1 MKHLKKIIFVSLI
14 LVFAIH
20 LGITI
25 FNYRSEY
32 LTKFDAKYWTMRYNQ
47 SQWVISNSKNS
58 IGDDGLYAYVGWNYI
73 TGGDPTLLNAEI
85 PPLGKY
91 MIGVGEVTFQN
102 QNILILLVGLACLG
116 VFYLI
121 NLKIFSDKLLAFI
134 PVFLFSLDPLFTSQL
149 RAPYLDTIYLLF
161 LLLTLLFTLQKRYIL
176 SSFMLGCFAATKFPV
191 SSLFLFA
198 PLIAWVFLFQR
209 KDLKKYLISLVFWP
223 VVFFLSYSMYFVKG
237 GTIIGFL
244 GVQKWIV
251 HFYQTGVKSSPGIV
265 YPMILF
271 GNWYTWFAGLQ
282 KVSEWNLL
290 WPISLIGSV
299 FAAIPLT
306 LQVMVKSKRV
316 KTKDQN
322 ILLVL
327 FWVVSYLVFLSF
339 TPVFP
344 RYLLLL
350 LPFMYNL
357 CIWFLVRYAF
367 PRFS

>member
-1 MKHLKKIIFVSLI
+1 MKYVKKIILGFLV
-14 LVFAIH
+14 LVFFLH
-20 LGITI
+20 LGVTI

-32 LTKFDAKYWTMRYNQ
+32 LTKFDANYWEMRYNK

-85 PPLGKY
+85 PPVGKY
-91 MIGVGEVTFQN
+91 IIGIGEITFQN
-102 QNILILLVGLACLG
+102 QNILILLVGLSCLG
-116 VFYLI
+116 VLYLVNI
-121 NLKIFSDKLLAFI
+121 RIFKDKLLSFI
-134 PVFLFSLDPLFTSQL
+134 PVFLFSFDPLFSSQL
-149 RAPYLDTIYLLF
+149 RAPYLDTMYLLF
-161 LLLTLLFTLQKRYIL
+161 LLLALLCTLQKRYVL
-176 SSFMLGCFAATKFPV
+176 SSLMLGLFAATKFPAG
-191 SSLFLFA
+191 SLFLFA
-198 PLIAWVFLFQR
+198 PIFTWVFLYDR
-209 KDLKKYLISLVFWP
+209 KGFKKYLISLLLWPLVFL
-223 VVFFLSYSMYFVKG
+223 LSYTMYFVKG
-237 GTIIGFL
+237 GSMIGFL

-271 GNWYTWFAGLQ
+271 GNWYTWFGGLQ

-290 WPISLIGSV
+290 WPISFIGSV
-299 FAAIPLT
+299 FAALPLAPQII
-306 LQVMVKSKRV
+306 LRSKRLKSKDEAIV
-316 KTKDQN
+316 
-322 ILLVL
+322 LVL
-327 FWVVSYLVFLSF
+327 FWVISYLMFLSF